1 MAADKRYWEDV
12 KEGDA
17 LPEIRVEKLTRT
29 DFVKY
34 AGASGDFNP
43 IHHDQTFA
51 EASGNPTVFAMGMLN
66 ASILSRVVT
75 AFAGRPNVRRY
86 KVRFATRAWPGDDV
100 ICRGRVTKKLA
111 HGRREARRG
120 RARGRQPEGRDL
132 DQRQLCRGSALARL
146 IRSRRRNHWSP
157 GASWGGCSAN
167 HCTILGMSG
176 SNGPGMDRL
185 STPAR
190 HVPTV
195 LEIVSHPSRHEYER
209 PSRGVRP
216 FGTHEHAHGAFDDV
230 EDVVFWMRMR
240 TGASGVRLEPPLG
253 NRIARL

>member
-1 MAADKRYWEDV
+1 MAAAKRYWEDV

-17 LPEIRVEKLTRT
+17 LPEVRVEKLTRT

-86 KVRFATRAWPGDDV
+86 KVRFATRAWPGDAQV
-100 ICRGRVTKKLA
+100 RA
-111 HGRREARRG
+111 GRREARRG

-132 DQRQLCRGSALARL
+132 DQRQLRGGPALARL
-146 IRSRRRNHWSP
+146 SEGRRR
-157 GASWGGCSAN
+157 
-167 HCTILGMSG
+167 
-176 SNGPGMDRL
+176 
-185 STPAR
+185 
-190 HVPTV
+190 V
-195 LEIVSHPSRHEYER
+195 
-209 PSRGVRP
+209 
-216 FGTHEHAHGAFDDV
+216 
-230 EDVVFWMRMR
+230 
-240 TGASGVRLEPPLG
+240 
-253 NRIARL
+253 

>member
-51 EASGNPTVFAMGMLN
+51 EASGNPTVFAMGMIN

-111 HGRREARRG
+111 AGAEKLVEGELEAVNQKG
-120 RARGRQPEGRDL
+120 EV
-132 DQRQLCRGSALARL
+132 L
-146 IRSRRRNHWSP
+146 I
-157 GASWGGCSAN
+157 
-167 HCTILGMSG
+167 SG
-176 SNGPGMDRL
+176 SFAAAL
-185 STPAR
+185 
-190 HVPTV
+190 
-195 LEIVSHPSRHEYER
+195 
-209 PSRGVRP
+209 PSRG
-216 FGTHEHAHGAFDDV
+216 
-230 EDVVFWMRMR
+230 
-240 TGASGVRLEPPLG
+240 
-253 NRIARL
+253 